1 MTQERGLVS
10 DENVLVGRLSGES
23 KNCEATEAQPRK
35 SCFSNQI
42 ILILQLS
49 SYAIIGTTLRIFLAR
64 IFGANCES
72 LSKNYLDPIS
82 LCITSSKSALFIDF
96 PANMLG
102 SLFMGMMIP
111 QEKGMSTFPW
121 LKSTH
126 SFQHNVNMKTA
137 LQTAFCG
144 SLTTF
149 ASWNSQM
156 VEMMTGF
163 GIDGTYIAQAITG
176 YIIGVIC
183 SISCFQLGRHI
194 SKGLYFIRNGSS
206 NTDNDDH
213 DYEVET
219 NIPQNQEENG
229 VFSFID
235 FVVHGSFT
243 PILIAIILFASFFLS
258 DFLIDKD
265 SDDTFNRQIWINIIL
280 SPFGTLLRWKLS
292 TLNGK
297 FFQTRSDLLR
307 LFPHGTFIAN
317 MFGCFISIVISG
329 VIVRLTQTRN
339 NDITTLVLWLG
350 VIKTGFAG
358 NLSTVSSFIKELV
371 LLSEQKHLSSAY
383 FYGFTSILG
392 GCMIGLIFYSAIIK
406 I

>member
-10 DENVLVGRLSGES
+10 DEDVMVGRLSGES
-23 KNCEATEAQPRK
+23 KNCEATEAEPRK
-35 SCFSNQI
+35 SCSSNQI
-42 ILILQLS
+42 LLILQLS

-72 LSKNYLDPIS
+72 LAKNYLDPVS
-82 LCITSSKSALFIDF
+82 LCITSSKSALFIDL

-111 QEKGMSTFPW
+111 QENGMVTFPW
-121 LKSTH
+121 LKSSH
-126 SFQHNVNMKTA
+126 SFQQNINMKTA

-163 GIDGTYIAQAITG
+163 GIDSIYIAQAFTG

-183 SISCFQLGRHI
+183 SVSSFQLGRHI

-206 NTDNDDH
+206 NADNDD

-219 NIPQNQEENG
+219 DIPQNQEENG
-229 VFSFID
+229 VFSFTD

-243 PILIAIILFASFFLS
+243 PVIIAIILFASFFLS
-258 DFLIDKD
+258 DSLIDKD

-280 SPFGTLLRWKLS
+280 SPFGTLARWKLS

-307 LFPHGTFIAN
+307 LFPHGTLIAN

-350 VIKTGFAG
+350 GIKTGFAG

-392 GCMIGLIFYSAIIK
+392 GCIIGLIFYSAIIK